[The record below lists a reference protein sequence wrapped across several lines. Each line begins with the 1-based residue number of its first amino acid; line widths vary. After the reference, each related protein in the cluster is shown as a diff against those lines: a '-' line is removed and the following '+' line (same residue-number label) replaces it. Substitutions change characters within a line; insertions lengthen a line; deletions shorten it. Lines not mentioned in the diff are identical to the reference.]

1 MAVNVILLHNHPS
14 GDPSPSKA
22 DIDITKDINK
32 ALDSIGIELI
42 DHIVIGD
49 NCYYSF
55 KEQGII

>member
-1 MAVNVILLHNHPS
+1 MILLHNHPS

>member
-1 MAVNVILLHNHPS
+1 MNVILLHNHPS

-32 ALDSIGIELI
+32 ALDSIGIELV